1 MLKIYQE
8 RGRGNP
14 GWGGGWD
21 CNMVRNGAIEKVT
34 WEQSPKMYVPC
45 AGIHISSTSW
55 LPAPAF
61 IKQPHEKLMFTEHIL
76 HAKHVPCRSSAHPR
90 IPLILVFNHKDANKK
105 KGELVSW
112 IRAHSSYTVSKD
124 TNPGISD
131 SRTHTPYVVLLVWV
145 FTWLADSCVPHTLS
159 HSFTYFPPNHS
170 IHKISVVVYCLLVG
184 NRAAIWQSSGKGKHW
199 DLHTGPEL
207 WPQNARR
214 QE

>member
-90 IPLILVFNHKDANKK
+90 IPHSYWYLTIKTPTRRRVNWSPELGHTARTQSAKIQTQEYQIPELTLHMLSCLSGFSLDWLILAF
-105 KGELVSW
+105 L
-112 IRAHSSYTVSKD
+112 
-124 TNPGISD
+124 
-131 SRTHTPYVVLLVWV
+131 TPYHTASPTSLLTIP
-145 FTWLADSCVPHTLS
+145 FIK
-159 HSFTYFPPNHS
+159 F
-170 IHKISVVVYCLLVG
+170 
-184 NRAAIWQSSGKGKHW
+184 Q
-199 DLHTGPEL
+199 
-207 WPQNARR
+207 
-214 QE
+214 